1 MKLPL
6 YSVKKSRME
15 KNIKVSANTK
25 WSALNL
31 RILKSI
37 IIFTYPI
44 LIYLHPYFACIS
56 LCRLKWYTI
65 YNFKSCFCC
74 SLNLSHIWFH
84 LLKIQDAS
92 FKNPKLSQAFKNQS
106 QIFLEMDGGSA
117 AGHEKI
123 VRQKFKTI
131 CILPKKFFYGKMSPD
146 MMGCLEKSMVF
157 LEKKFKNFFFKKKV
171 LK

>member
-1 MKLPL
+1 MICFEFENFEVNHYIYLPYFDIPTYTL
-6 YSVKKSRME
+6 ILHASVYVGW
-15 KNIKVSANTK
+15 NGIQYTT
-25 WSALNL
+25 
-31 RILKSI
+31 LKAAFAAAWTCHTFD
-37 IIFTYPI
+37 FTYWR
-44 LIYLHPYFACIS
+44 FKMQV
-56 LCRLKWYTI
+56 LKI
-65 YNFKSCFCC
+65 PNFHK
-74 SLNLSHIWFH
+74 
-84 LLKIQDAS
+84 LLKT
-92 FKNPKLSQAFKNQS
+92 QARF
-106 QIFLEMDGGSA
+106 FLEMDGRSA